1 MDQKN
6 VTCSHCHLEFPED
19 VMIKEDDLYFCCKG
33 CQGVYHLIHDKDLDS
48 FYSKVANQKLAPP
61 PDTLLDAKTFDSEAF
76 QEQYVK
82 KNGDYWEISLVIE
95 GIHCSACVWLN
106 EQVLYETQ
114 GVIKANINFSTNRAK
129 IVFDKNIIPLSKI
142 IDTIRAIGYDAVPFE
157 ITEQKEQL
165 DKERRDYY
173 IRLSVAIFGVMNI
186 MWIAIA
192 LYAGYFSGIE
202 QDVKTILNIAEWIL
216 ATPVLFY
223 SGWIFFRGSY
233 FAIKNRIV
241 NMDLLV
247 ASGAFLTYLYSIYIT
262 VTESGEAYFDSV
274 AMIITFI
281 LVGKFLELLSK
292 RSIAESLDLI
302 GKYQPLEV
310 ELENGEKIAISDL
323 KIGDKVKIKAGERI
337 GVDGKISEGEGTVD
351 EAMITGESIP
361 VLKKV
366 GDKVLSGTLL
376 TDGFIKVEVEK
387 SFKDSYITKLVSMLE
402 DAINH
407 KPEIENLANQVSGKF
422 SGTILILAVLTFLGW
437 GFSTNDWQHAFIVS
451 VSVLIIA
458 CPCALGLAT
467 PIATLVGLNLGMKK
481 GILFKEARFLETM
494 AKADI
499 LAIDKTGTLTY
510 GKIRVLDVIKF
521 NNFNENYLVALLKT
535 SNHPIS
541 KGVLEYL
548 KNNQNLTKTN
558 INIQNLEIIAGR
570 GLKAKI
576 DNLEIVAGN
585 LQLMKDLNINI
596 PQDLEIDTSHLFY
609 AENQEIKVLF
619 KLKDKL
625 REDSRSG
632 IEQIKNLGIQTVILS
647 GDNNKIVEKIADE
660 VQADNWFGELKPHE
674 KLQWIKEQQQNG
686 KIVVMVGDG
695 INDILALASADIGI
709 AIGSG
714 SDIAM
719 EVGDIVLQKDSI
731 EVLAQ
736 SFKIS
741 KSTLSLIKSNLG
753 LSLIY
758 NSITIPL
765 AILGYVIPLVAS
777 ISMSL
782 SSLLVVTNSLRRLF
796 FFKS

>member
-1 MDQKN
+1 
-6 VTCSHCHLEFPED
+6 
-19 VMIKEDDLYFCCKG
+19 
-33 CQGVYHLIHDKDLDS
+33 
-48 FYSKVANQKLAPP
+48 
-61 PDTLLDAKTFDSEAF
+61 
-76 QEQYVK
+76 
-82 KNGDYWEISLVIE
+82 
-95 GIHCSACVWLN
+95 
-106 EQVLYETQ
+106 
-114 GVIKANINFSTNRAK
+114 
-129 IVFDKNIIPLSKI
+129 
-142 IDTIRAIGYDAVPFE
+142 
-157 ITEQKEQL
+157 
-165 DKERRDYY
+165 
-173 IRLSVAIFGVMNI
+173 
-186 MWIAIA
+186 
-192 LYAGYFSGIE
+192 
-202 QDVKTILNIAEWIL
+202 
-216 ATPVLFY
+216 
-223 SGWIFFRGSY
+223 
-233 FAIKNRIV
+233 
-241 NMDLLV
+241 
-247 ASGAFLTYLYSIYIT
+247 
-262 VTESGEAYFDSV
+262 
-274 AMIITFI
+274 
-281 LVGKFLELLSK
+281 
-292 RSIAESLDLI
+292 
-302 GKYQPLEV
+302 
-310 ELENGEKIAISDL
+310 
-323 KIGDKVKIKAGERI
+323 
-337 GVDGKISEGEGTVD
+337 
-351 EAMITGESIP
+351 
-361 VLKKV
+361 
-366 GDKVLSGTLL
+366 
-376 TDGFIKVEVEK
+376 
-387 SFKDSYITKLVSMLE
+387 MLE

-548 KNNQNLTKTN
+548 ENNQNLTKTN

-647 GDNNKIVEKIADE
+647 GDNNQIVEKIADE

>member
-1 MDQKN
+1 MLRK
-6 VTCSHCHLEFPED
+6 
-19 VMIKEDDLYFCCKG
+19 MAIIG
-33 CQGVYHLIHDKDLDS
+33 
-48 FYSKVANQKLAPP
+48 
-61 PDTLLDAKTFDSEAF
+61 
-76 QEQYVK
+76 
-82 KNGDYWEISLVIE
+82 ISLVIE

-376 TDGFIKVEVEK
+376 TDG
-387 SFKDSYITKLVSMLE
+387 L
-402 DAINH
+402 
-407 KPEIENLANQVSGKF
+407 
-422 SGTILILAVLTFLGW
+422 
-437 GFSTNDWQHAFIVS
+437 
-451 VSVLIIA
+451 
-458 CPCALGLAT
+458 
-467 PIATLVGLNLGMKK
+467 
-481 GILFKEARFLETM
+481 
-494 AKADI
+494 
-499 LAIDKTGTLTY
+499 
-510 GKIRVLDVIKF
+510 
-521 NNFNENYLVALLKT
+521 
-535 SNHPIS
+535 
-541 KGVLEYL
+541 
-548 KNNQNLTKTN
+548 
-558 INIQNLEIIAGR
+558 
-570 GLKAKI
+570 
-576 DNLEIVAGN
+576 
-585 LQLMKDLNINI
+585 
-596 PQDLEIDTSHLFY
+596 
-609 AENQEIKVLF
+609 
-619 KLKDKL
+619 
-625 REDSRSG
+625 
-632 IEQIKNLGIQTVILS
+632 
-647 GDNNKIVEKIADE
+647 
-660 VQADNWFGELKPHE
+660 
-674 KLQWIKEQQQNG
+674 
-686 KIVVMVGDG
+686 
-695 INDILALASADIGI
+695 
-709 AIGSG
+709 
-714 SDIAM
+714 
-719 EVGDIVLQKDSI
+719 
-731 EVLAQ
+731 
-736 SFKIS
+736 
-741 KSTLSLIKSNLG
+741 
-753 LSLIY
+753 
-758 NSITIPL
+758 
-765 AILGYVIPLVAS
+765 
-777 ISMSL
+777 
-782 SSLLVVTNSLRRLF
+782 
-796 FFKS
+796 

>member
-48 FYSKVANQKLAPP
+48 FYSKVGNQELAPP
-61 PDTLLDAKTFDSEAF
+61 PDTLLDVKTFDSEAF

-202 QDVKTILNIAEWIL
+202 QNVKTILNIAEWIL

-361 VLKKV
+361 VLKKID
-366 GDKVLSGTLL
+366 DKVLSGTLL

-387 SFKDSYITKLVSMLE
+387 SFKDSYIAKLVSMLE

-437 GFSTNDWQHAFIVS
+437 GFSTNDWQHAFIIS

-548 KNNQNLTKTN
+548 ENNQNLTKTN

-576 DNLEIVAGN
+576 DSLEIVAGN

-695 INDILALASADIGI
+695 INDILALASADLGI

-719 EVGDIVLQKDSI
+719 EVGDVVLQKDSI

-753 LSLIY
+753 LSFIY

-782 SSLLVVTNSLRRLF
+782 SSLLVVTNSLRRLL